1 MPVSFCIEGWL
12 HLVLV
17 AFAPLEQLL
26 RCLYELLYVCKV
38 VGKLINPL
46 LLSRKLLIIPIFL
59 QLCILSPLRVPPL
72 KELVEIELVIAGLGL
87 AVCIVVAL
95 GGVVVERFIDSG
107 LLSSVVAFAGG

>member
-1 MPVSFCIEGWL
+1 M
-12 HLVLV
+12 LV

-38 VGKLINPL
+38 VGKLRNPL

-72 KELVEIELVIAGLGL
+72 KELVEIKLVIAGLGL